1 MSQLEFLQWGVY
13 HARRG
18 QAAELEQKMAASRSR
33 RGR

>member
-1 MSQLEFLQWGVY
+1 MSQLEFLQWSVY

-18 QAAELEQKMAASRSR
+18 QQAELEQKMAAR